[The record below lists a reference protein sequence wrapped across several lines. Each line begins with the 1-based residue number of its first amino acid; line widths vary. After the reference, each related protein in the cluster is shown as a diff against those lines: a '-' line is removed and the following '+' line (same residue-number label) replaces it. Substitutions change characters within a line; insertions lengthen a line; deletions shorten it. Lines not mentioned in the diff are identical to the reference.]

1 MAVQTS
7 IFHQAS
13 ILGCGAGGC
22 TTGNAGQMGTCTT
35 SVARAADEG
44 AALNICK
51 LKKTDMDTNADRYF
65 RIIKHHSGLRSKL
78 EADIS

>member
-22 TTGNAGQMGTCTT
+22 TAGNAGQMGTCTT
-35 SVARAADEG
+35 SVARAADED

-51 LKKTDMDTNADRYF
+51 FKKQIWTQMQIGIFVLSN
-65 RIIKHHSGLRSKL
+65 IIL
-78 EADIS
+78 A